1 MNKILSIFFIFSLFV
16 FLVFGI
22 YEEEI
27 GKRDWSIRN
36 IGQYENSLYFPYD
49 DTILVHS
56 KLLNKIDNTEDM
68 TTTTTTSHVISLL
81 NSSNGKQRWRQLL
94 PIQEQTFQTLTFN
107 SFDNDY
113 FLTLTNN
120 KMIRYWNRNN
130 GELLWNYDIS
140 LAGVEGNCNV
150 ADIINKDGIIRIL
163 CDQAI
168 LFIKRE
174 KQVVVL
180 SNIKIDGDNEGQL
193 KSLNLQSVYS
203 ISKGNEIKFI
213 EFDSKFKILTSKIQK
228 LSNPIQSNQLIIN
241 ENHLIN
247 NQILVILTTSS
258 NLDIISF
265 SNHDDHNK
273 SPKIFN
279 TNLNKILPDNHQN
292 LEIKSIS
299 SISNNNQFIV
309 VLSNGNHLLVEFS
322 IENNSLEIVKSIKRT
337 NIIKTSSSLSSLS
350 TTTTITTT
358 TTTTNEK
365 SSTSLLI
372 YLISS
377 NDATDNNEKN
387 EDNIGEYSIEI
398 VNGGLIGSE
407 KLSSISKKFNGFI
420 EKVSSFNGYIL
431 ISMSD
436 WSIHMFKLNGAAVES
451 LWSREESLSFIL
463 STEIIDYPLP
473 DISKLAQ
480 LQYEFN
486 ETDGFFTHFS
496 KRISTQI
503 SDIFGLN
510 KQQATKVNL
519 PTATQENEQIKKII
533 IVTTK
538 SGKVLGLNSKDGNV
552 LWSILYLNFNGDES
566 NLMKVYITKKT
577 VYESPEV
584 AIIFPLNEKPKSFIS
599 FINPLNGKERHYRV
613 INNKLLHTNVLSQ
626 WSDPVTHAQMMYW
639 VINYPVDH
647 PSPMVTLYPWND
659 KTRKQWSRLKQYYF
673 YLIDKDQS
681 EIKGYGIESLAD
693 GKHGGIKSIPTWNI
707 KFNNQKIIDISSM
720 NPHEIIQSPA
730 IIMGNR
736 DLLPKYINR
745 NMITIATLD
754 DQPAPVLTIT
764 LVDSIT
770 GEIIKS
776 FKHQHSSN
784 KISLVQTENSVVYSH
799 YDLMSQTQL
808 ISSIDL
814 FERNIDWKTETV
826 SSFNSTTATSS
837 GQLSDQLI
845 IKHKSFVF
853 THGLIKTLSLS
864 ITDKGI
870 TSKHILVGLTNGQI
884 LPIDKKFINARRP
897 YPSEATPNDAEEQ
910 LIPYK
915 PMLQFPPWLFTT
927 YNSTVVG
934 LTTITSTGTDL
945 ESTSLVFAYGQPDVF
960 CVLITPSLPYDILSD
975 QFNHISLIVTSVTL
989 LILAF
994 VAKNYKNS
1002 LLLSKKWK

>member
-1 MNKILSIFFIFSLFV
+1 MNKILSIFYVFSLFV
-16 FLVFGI
+16 FVVFGI

-56 KLLNKIDNTEDM
+56 KLLNKLDNTEDTTT

-81 NSSNGKQRWRQLL
+81 NSSNGVQRWRQLL

-120 KMIRYWNRNN
+120 KIIRYWNRNN
-130 GELLWNYDIS
+130 GELLWSYDTS
-140 LAGVEGNCNV
+140 LAVEGNCNI

-174 KQVVVL
+174 KQVIIL
-180 SNIKIDGDNEGQL
+180 SNINIDNGIEL
-193 KSLNLQSVYS
+193 KSLNLQNLYS
-203 ISKGNEIKFI
+203 ISNNSDQIKFI
-213 EFDSKFKILTSKIQK
+213 EFDSKFKILTTTNNKIQK

-247 NQILVILTTSS
+247 KQILVILTKSF
-258 NLDIISF
+258 NLDIININNINNNEES
-265 SNHDDHNK
+265 
-273 SPKIFN
+273 KIFN
-279 TNLNKILPDNHQN
+279 TNLNKILPKDNEQQD

-299 SISNNNQFIV
+299 SISNNNQFIII
-309 VLSNGNHLLVEFS
+309 LSNGNHLLVEFN

-337 NIIKTSSSLSSLS
+337 NIIKTSSTATATTSS
-350 TTTTITTT
+350 
-358 TTTTNEK
+358 
-365 SSTSLLI
+365 SSSMNLLI
-372 YLISS
+372 YLISG
-377 NDATDNNEKN
+377 NEI
-387 EDNIGEYSIEI
+387 EDGEYSIEV

-407 KLSSISKKFNGFI
+407 KLSSISKRFNGFI
-420 EKVSSFNGYIL
+420 EKVTSFNGYIL

-436 WSIHMFKLNGAAVES
+436 WSIHMFKLNGAVVES

-503 SDIFGLN
+503 SDIFGL
-510 KQQATKVNL
+510 TTT
-519 PTATQENEQIKKII
+519 TATTTTTTTTTEENEQIKKII

-538 SGKVLGLNSKDGNV
+538 SGKVLGLNSKDGSV
-552 LWSILYLNFNGDES
+552 LWSILYLNFNDKL
-566 NLMKVYITKKT
+566 NVMKVYITKKT

-584 AIIFPLNEKPKSFIS
+584 AIIFPLLNQEPKSLIS
-599 FINPLNGKERHYRV
+599 FINPLDGKERSYRI
-613 INNKLLHTNVLSQ
+613 INHKLLHTNVLSQ
-626 WSDPVTHAQMMYW
+626 WSDPITHAQMMYW

-707 KFNNQKIIDISSM
+707 KFNNAKIIATSSM

-730 IIMGNR
+730 IILGNR

-754 DQPAPVLTIT
+754 DQSSVGAAASAVSVLTIT

-799 YDLMSQTQL
+799 YDIMSQTQL
-808 ISSIDL
+808 ISSIDI

-826 SSFNSTTATSS
+826 SSFNSTTATLS

-853 THGLIKTLSLS
+853 AHGLIKTLSLS
-864 ITDKGI
+864 ITDRGI

-897 YPSEATPNDAEEQ
+897 YPSEVTPNDAEEQ

-915 PMLQFPPWLFTT
+915 PILQFPPWLFTT
-927 YNSTVVG
+927 YNSTVQG

-975 QFNHISLIVTSVTL
+975 QFNHISLIVTSLTL

>member
-1 MNKILSIFFIFSLFV
+1 MNKILSVFYIFSLFV

-56 KLLNKIDNTEDM
+56 KLLNKIENIEDTSSS
-68 TTTTTTSHVISLL
+68 TTSTTTSHVISLL
-81 NSSNGKQRWRQLL
+81 DSSSGNQRWRQLL
-94 PIQEQTFQTLTFN
+94 PLQEHTFQTLTFN

-130 GELLWNYDIS
+130 GELLWSYDTS
-140 LAGVEGNCNV
+140 LVVEGNCNV
-150 ADIINKDGIIRIL
+150 ADIMSKDGIIRIL

-174 KQVVVL
+174 KQVIVL
-180 SNIKIDGDNEGQL
+180 SNINSNNNDYDYSEL
-193 KSLNLQSVYS
+193 RSLNLENVYS
-203 ISKGNEIKFI
+203 ISKKDGGKEINFI
-213 EFDSKFKILTSKIQK
+213 EFDKNFKISTIKKQK
-228 LSNPIQSNQLIIN
+228 LSNPIQSNQLKIN
-241 ENHLIN
+241 ENHIFN
-247 NQILVILTTSS
+247 RQILVILTTPS
-258 NLDIISF
+258 NLDIINF
-265 SNHDDHNK
+265 NNNK
-273 SPKIFN
+273 NNNNENSPKIFN
-279 TNLNKILPDNHQN
+279 TNLNKILIENKQN
-292 LEIKSIS
+292 LEIQSIS
-299 SISNNNQFIV
+299 SISNNNQFIII
-309 VLSNGNHLLVEFS
+309 LSNGDHLLVEFN
-322 IENNSLEIVKSIKRT
+322 IENNTLEIIKSIKRT
-337 NIIKTSSSLSSLS
+337 NIIKTSSSSTSNMMRGDKSSSPSSMSLS
-350 TTTTITTT
+350 
-358 TTTTNEK
+358 
-365 SSTSLLI
+365 I
-372 YLISS
+372 YLISG
-377 NDATDNNEKN
+377 NEIVVDNENKN
-387 EDNIGEYSIEI
+387 EGEYFIEV

-407 KLSSISKKFNGFI
+407 KLSTISKKSNGLI
-420 EKVSSFNGYIL
+420 ERVDSFNGYIL

-436 WSIHMFKLNGAAVES
+436 WSIHMFKLNGAVLES
-451 LWSREESLSFIL
+451 LWSREEALSFIL

-496 KRISTQI
+496 KRITTQLGE
-503 SDIFGLN
+503 IFGLN
-510 KQQATKVNL
+510 KQQQKQQQQLKDIA
-519 PTATQENEQIKKII
+519 ENEQIKKII

-538 SGKVLGLNSKDGNV
+538 SGKVFGLNSKDGKV
-552 LWSILYLNFNGDES
+552 LWSIFYLNFNGES
-566 NLMKVYITKKT
+566 NVMRVYITKKT

-584 AIIFPLNEKPKSFIS
+584 AIIFPLNEKPKSLIS
-599 FINPLNGKERHYRV
+599 FINPLDGKERNFRI
-613 INNKLLHTNVLSQ
+613 INHKLLHTNVLSQ
-626 WSDPVTHAQMMYW
+626 WSDPVSHAQMMYW
-639 VINYPVDH
+639 VINYPLDH
-647 PSPMVTLYPWND
+647 PSPMVTLYPWNEQ
-659 KTRKQWSRLKQYYF
+659 TRKQWSRLKQNYF
-673 YLIDKDQS
+673 YLVDVDQS
-681 EIKGYGIESLAD
+681 QIKGYGIESLAD

-707 KFNNQKIIDISSM
+707 KFGGTTKIIGTGSM
-720 NPHEIIQSPA
+720 NVHEVIQSPA

-745 NMITIATLD
+745 NMISIATLD
-754 DQPAPVLTIT
+754 DQSVLTIT
-764 LVDSIT
+764 LIDSIT

-776 FKHQHSSN
+776 FKHQHASN

-799 YDLMSQTQL
+799 FDTMSQTQL
-808 ISSIDL
+808 ISSIDI
-814 FERNIDWKTETV
+814 FERNIDWNTETV

-845 IKHKSFVF
+845 IKQKSFVF

-870 TSKHILVGLTNGQI
+870 TSKHILVGFANGQI

-897 YPSEATPNDAEEQ
+897 YPNEVTPNDAEEQ

-915 PMLQFPPWLFTT
+915 PMLQFPPWFFTT
-927 YNSTVVG
+927 YNSTVFG

-960 CVLITPSLPYDILSD
+960 CILITPSLPYDILSD

-994 VAKNYKNS
+994 IAKNYKNS